1 MAKFIVAEGTDNY
14 IKKLEELL
22 KDAEP
27 GMRYALYF
35 GAEELTNAVRAEIGT
50 IPVSPKNHSGKK
62 YIDTA
67 QRDGLL
73 AGLGISKMKNE
84 NGFVNVRI
92 GFDGYNSK
100 VTDNYPKGQP
110 NSLIARSI
118 VSGTSFRSKNNF
130 IGRAVSK
137 SKAKAEKAISDAF
150 DRYVKG
156 IMDK

>member
-50 IPVSPKNHSGKK
+50 IPVSPTNHSGKK

-92 GFDGYNSK
+92 GF
-100 VTDNYPKGQP
+100 VQMP
-110 NSLIARSI
+110 
-118 VSGTSFRSKNNF
+118 
-130 IGRAVSK
+130 
-137 SKAKAEKAISDAF
+137 
-150 DRYVKG
+150 
-156 IMDK
+156 